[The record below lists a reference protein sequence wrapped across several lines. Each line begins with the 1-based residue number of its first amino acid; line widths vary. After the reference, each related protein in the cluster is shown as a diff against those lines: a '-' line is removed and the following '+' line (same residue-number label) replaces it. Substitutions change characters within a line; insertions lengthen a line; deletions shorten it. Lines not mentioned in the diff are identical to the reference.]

1 MATSFR
7 GGSPRRRRL
16 FFDQRYVWPFINE
29 KQTMDQYLPS
39 LSVIIPA
46 YNEEAFIGAT
56 LRRVCDVLDGGLSK
70 EVVVVD
76 NSSTDGTEALV
87 KGIEGVTLVS
97 LGERGTISR
106 ARNVGVFSSTAS
118 VLVFLDADV
127 LITGE
132 WARQLLQDLPL
143 LEAEPFLVTGARYDL
158 SEEPGTLE
166 KVWFDRLVRRTHR
179 AATYLNGGNII
190 TTRAVFDA
198 VGGFREDLITGED
211 VDFCDRA
218 RAGGAELRINPGYRT
233 HHEGY
238 PKTVKAFFLRELW
251 HGTGDMQTPAAFMKS
266 KVAMA
271 AVVHSALWCLCL
283 LFLVTG
289 RFFAATVTGGMAM
302 ALNAALTVTK
312 FGLISPKALVPN
324 FFYHSVYLVARSLS
338 FLKR

>member
-1 MATSFR
+1 
-7 GGSPRRRRL
+7 
-16 FFDQRYVWPFINE
+16 
-29 KQTMDQYLPS
+29 MDQHPPS

-56 LRRVCDVLDGGLSK
+56 LRRVSDVLDGGLLR

-76 NSSTDGTEALV
+76 NGSTDGTEAIV
-87 KGIEGVTLVS
+87 KGFDGVTLVT
-97 LGERGTISR
+97 LDERVTISR
-106 ARNVGVFSSTAS
+106 ARNLGVLSSSAP

-127 LITGE
+127 LITCE
-132 WARQLLQDLPL
+132 WAKQLRQDLSL
-143 LEAEPFLVTGARYDL
+143 LEAGPLLVTGARYDL
-158 SEEPGTLE
+158 SEEPSALE
-166 KVWFDRLVRRTHR
+166 EVWFDRLVRRTHR

-218 RAGGAELRINPGYRT
+218 RSGGAELRINPGYKT

-271 AVVHSALWCLCL
+271 AVVHSALWFLSL
-283 LFLVTG
+283 LLLATG
-289 RFFAATVTGGMAM
+289 HVFAAMAAGGDGH
-302 ALNAALTVTK
+302 
-312 FGLISPKALVPN
+312 GLERGADREQIRPHFPQSPGAE
-324 FFYHSVYLVARSLS
+324 FFLPLGVSGGEELFFS
-338 FLKR
+338 